1 MERARPSGMV
11 VDDFRDLAVW
21 QRVDELRREIIA
33 FTSKRPAST
42 DFEFCDQIRGAI
54 GSACR
59 NTSEGFDRFRPAEHA
74 RFLEFARGSIGE
86 VQDCLIEAKEKN
98 YIDEAVFGRLW
109 TLTRRALGT
118 NTNLQKYLRW
128 CVKTGAKPWLK
139 RKGRK
144 DPEP

>member
-1 MERARPSGMV
+1 MSM
-11 VDDFRDLAVW
+11 DDFRDLAAW
-21 QRVDELRREIIA
+21 QRVNELRIEIIA
-33 FTSKRPAST
+33 FTSNRPAST

-86 VQDCLIEAKEKN
+86 VQDGLIEARQKN
-98 YIDEAVFGRLW
+98 YIDAALFGRLW
-109 TLTRRALGT
+109 TLSRRAIGT
-118 NTNLQKYLRW
+118 NTNLQKYLRR

-139 RKGRK
+139 PRGRKG
-144 DPEP
+144 PEL